1 VTENVLVACPSCG
14 APVAEGERF
23 CENCGAELSAV
34 GAPADGASGDAV
46 AAAGS
51 PSPGAESRPVSAVVP
66 QPGAVRAGVA
76 VAPVDLDGLPVVCGA
91 CGGGI
96 AADGYCEQCGAPA
109 VRPRDRWVDQPVAW
123 VAAVCDRGVRHSRN
137 EDAVAVAAE
146 PAPGSFAALVL
157 CDGVSSAPDSDLAS
171 LAAARAGR
179 DVLAGPSLAGP
190 LQAPDADRARLL
202 ADAVVAAGAAAHE
215 AASEVGRRVA
225 GQGRGNPPST
235 TFVAGVLA
243 SNLLVVGWVGD
254 SRAYWLP
261 DAGEP
266 RQLSTDDS
274 WAAEAIAL
282 GVPREEAESGP
293 NAHAITRWLGADA
306 PDPIPH
312 TVEAVLE
319 GPGWVL
325 LCSDGLWNYSSA
337 ASELAGLLGRTAA
350 GLGEP
355 PVQVGVLASALVE
368 WAIEQ
373 GGADNISVALAR
385 VEK

>member
-1 VTENVLVACPSCG
+1 MEDVLVACPSCG
-14 APVAEGERF
+14 ASVAQGERF
-23 CENCGAELSAV
+23 CENCGAEL
-34 GAPADGASGDAV
+34 
-46 AAAGS
+46 AAA
-51 PSPGAESRPVSAVVP
+51 SPGDGTGTPGELRAPPPASTVLSRPVAT
-66 QPGAVRAGVA
+66 VRSGVA
-76 VAPVDLDGLPVVCGA
+76 VAPVDLDGLPTVCHA
-91 CGGGI
+91 CGGAI
-96 AADGYCEQCGAPA
+96 AADGYCEQCGTPA
-109 VRPRDRWVDQPVAW
+109 VRPRDHWLDQPVPW

-146 PAPGSFAALVL
+146 PAPGSFAALVV

-179 DVLAGPSLAGP
+179 DVLAGPVLAGA
-190 LQAPDADRARLL
+190 LTAPDDDRAGLL

-215 AASEVGRRVA
+215 AAAEVGRRVA

-243 SNLLVVGWVGD
+243 TRLLVVGWVGD

-261 DAGEP
+261 DAGGA
-266 RQLSTDDS
+266 QQVSTDDS

-282 GVPREEAESGP
+282 GIPREEAESGP

-306 PDPIPH
+306 PDPAPH
-312 TVEAVLE
+312 IVKTALE
-319 GPGWVL
+319 GAGWL
-325 LCSDGLWNYSSA
+325 LVCSDGLWNYCSE
-337 ASELAGLLGRTAA
+337 ASELAELVTRTAA
-350 GLGEP
+350 GLTEGLGDVEV
-355 PVQVGVLASALVE
+355 PVAGVANALVG
-368 WAIEQ
+368 WAVEQ